1 MKTISVAQQP
11 LLVANVEYIR
21 ESDGWRIF
29 ERNQE
34 VGFLSYTSA
43 TDSYNFCSTLTN
55 KNIQLFGN
63 LSQVKSQI
71 QAMLSFEGLA
81 PLLNEPT
88 QETLSFEFE
97 NYWIKVSRSGKWL
110 GTLSRTER
118 KGEWFFTHAARGDAP
133 LTLNGTDEE
142 VIQQL
147 IDLFEPIT

>member
-29 ERNQE
+29 EHNQE
-34 VGFLSYTSA
+34 VGFLSYVSA
-43 TDSYNFCSTLTN
+43 TDSYNVCSTLTH
-55 KNIQLFGN
+55 KNIQLFGS
-63 LSQVKSQI
+63 LSQVKSQLK
-71 QAMLSFEGLA
+71 AMLSFEGLT
-81 PLLNEPT
+81 PSLDEPT

-97 NYWIKVSRSGKWL
+97 NYWINVLQSGSRL

-142 VIQQL
+142 VIQHL
-147 IDLFEPIT
+147 IDLFEPVK

>member
-34 VGFLSYTSA
+34 VGFLSYTFA
-43 TDSYNFCSTLTN
+43 TDSYNVCSTLTH
-55 KNIQLFGN
+55 KNIQLFGS
-63 LSQVKSQI
+63 LSQVKSQLK
-71 QAMLSFEGLA
+71 AMLSFEGLTP
-81 PLLNEPT
+81 PLDEPT

-97 NYWIKVSRSGKWL
+97 NYWINVLQSGSRL

-142 VIQQL
+142 VIQHL
-147 IDLFEPIT
+147 IDLFEPVK

>member
-1 MKTISVAQQP
+1 MKTISVAHQP

-43 TDSYNFCSTLTN
+43 TDSYNVCSTLTH
-55 KNIQLFGN
+55 KNIQLFGS
-63 LSQVKSQI
+63 LSQVKSQLK
-71 QAMLSFEGLA
+71 AMLSHEGLTP
-81 PLLNEPT
+81 PLDEPT

-97 NYWIKVSRSGKWL
+97 NYWINVLQSGSRL

-147 IDLFEPIT
+147 IDLFEPVK

>member
-43 TDSYNFCSTLTN
+43 TDSYNVCSTLTP
-55 KNIQLFGN
+55 KNIQLFGSV
-63 LSQVKSQI
+63 SQVKSQLK
-71 QAMLSFEGLA
+71 AMLSFEGLA
-81 PLLNEPT
+81 LPLDEPT

-97 NYWIKVSRSGKWL
+97 SYWINVLQSGSRL

-142 VIQQL
+142 VIQHL
-147 IDLFEPIT
+147 IDLFEPVK